1 MNTRV
6 TLEDA
11 CCPPVPGQ
19 ILDHGAATETAELL
33 KAIADPVRLQLLTH
47 IAGAPGTTV
56 CACHLLEPLGISQPT
71 LSHHLKRLTE
81 AGLITRE
88 RRGRWA
94 HYTLVGER
102 LDQARATLAGLLER
116 DCGRHPGG
124 AFGRSAPR

>member
-1 MNTRV
+1 MNA
-6 TLEDA
+6 LPMPDDA
-11 CCPPVPGQ
+11 CCPPGEGQ
-19 ILDHGAATETAELL
+19 ILGHAAAADTAELL

-56 CACHLLEPLGISQPT
+56 CACHLPEPLGISQPT

-116 DCGRHPGG
+116 GC
-124 AFGRSAPR
+124 